1 MEDLEEKDKKTILV
15 VDDEKS
21 IMELLVFNLQKEGY
35 NTLEAYDGV
44 TAVEMAMNEKPDLIL
59 LDVMLPKLDGISVCK
74 KIRYA
79 LNISNIPILMIS
91 AKDTESD
98 KIVGLEM
105 GADDYITKP
114 FQIREVMARIKAN
127 LRKAEL
133 NANLDVNAQKNEDK
147 KDIIKVGDLTLDLKK
162 VEARVKGEVINLTKK
177 EFDVLKY
184 LASQPGQVVTREM
197 LLRDVWEYEEYVG
210 ATGSA
215 ATGTLDQMNQEY
227 AESLAG
233 RTQKLNTTLEGLF
246 NDVFT
251 TDMVYPLIDALTK
264 LADAVDTLFKSVGG
278 GPTIILGLA
287 SAFTRLFSNNIAEQI
302 NNAAMNKAVQQQRIE
317 NSQNRGAL
325 LEQLKVA
332 NPDES
337 NQNTQAIINYAQR
350 INELAPNLSSE
361 Q

>member
-1 MEDLEEKDKKTILV
+1 MEEVVEKDKKTILV

-44 TAVEMAMNEKPDLIL
+44 TAVEMAINEKPDLIL
-59 LDVMLPKLDGISVCK
+59 LDVMIPKLDGISVCK

-133 NANLDVNAQKNEDK
+133 NANMDIMNSQKNEDK
-147 KDIIKVGDLTLDLKK
+147 DDIIRVGDLTLDLKK
-162 VEARVKGEVINLTKK
+162 IEAKVKGEVINLTKK

-197 LLRDVWEYEEYVG
+197 LLREVWEYEEYVG
-210 ATGSA
+210 AIRTIDV
-215 ATGTLDQMNQEY
+215 TMN
-227 AESLAG
+227 
-233 RTQKLNTTLEGLF
+233 
-246 NDVFT
+246 
-251 TDMVYPLIDALTK
+251 
-264 LADAVDTLFKSVGG
+264 
-278 GPTIILGLA
+278 
-287 SAFTRLFSNNIAEQI
+287 
-302 NNAAMNKAVQQQRIE
+302 RIRDKIE
-317 NSQNRGAL
+317 
-325 LEQLKVA
+325 KDKA
-332 NPDES
+332 NPKILITKRGVGYYVTDK
-337 NQNTQAIINYAQR
+337 N
-350 INELAPNLSSE
+350 
-361 Q
+361 

>member
-1 MEDLEEKDKKTILV
+1 MEEVVEKDKKTILV

-21 IMELLVFNLQKEGY
+21 IIELIVFNLQKEGY

-44 TAVEMAMNEKPDLIL
+44 TAVEMAINEKQDLIL
-59 LDVMLPKLDGISVCK
+59 LDVMIPKLDGISVCK

-133 NANLDVNAQKNEDK
+133 NANMDIMNSQKNEDK
-147 KDIIKVGDLTLDLKK
+147 DDIIRVGDLTLDLKK
-162 VEARVKGEVINLTKK
+162 IEAKVKGEVINLTKK

-197 LLRDVWEYEEYVG
+197 LLREVWEYEEYVG
-210 ATGSA
+210 AIRTIDV
-215 ATGTLDQMNQEY
+215 TMN
-227 AESLAG
+227 
-233 RTQKLNTTLEGLF
+233 
-246 NDVFT
+246 
-251 TDMVYPLIDALTK
+251 
-264 LADAVDTLFKSVGG
+264 
-278 GPTIILGLA
+278 
-287 SAFTRLFSNNIAEQI
+287 
-302 NNAAMNKAVQQQRIE
+302 RIRDKIE
-317 NSQNRGAL
+317 
-325 LEQLKVA
+325 KDKA
-332 NPDES
+332 NPKILITKRGVGYYVTDK
-337 NQNTQAIINYAQR
+337 N
-350 INELAPNLSSE
+350 
-361 Q
+361 

>member
-1 MEDLEEKDKKTILV
+1 MEEIVEKDKKTILV
-15 VDDEKS
+15 VDDEQS

-44 TAVEMAMNEKPDLIL
+44 TAVEMAINEKPDLIL
-59 LDVMLPKLDGISVCK
+59 LDVMIPKMDGISVCK

-133 NANLDVNAQKNEDK
+133 NANIDMNNRKAEDK
-147 KDIIKVGDLTLDLKK
+147 NDIIRVGDLSLDLKK
-162 VEARVKGEVINLTKK
+162 VEAKVKGEVINLTKK

-197 LLRDVWEYEEYVG
+197 LLREVWEYEEYVG
-210 ATGSA
+210 AIRTIDV
-215 ATGTLDQMNQEY
+215 TMN
-227 AESLAG
+227 
-233 RTQKLNTTLEGLF
+233 
-246 NDVFT
+246 
-251 TDMVYPLIDALTK
+251 
-264 LADAVDTLFKSVGG
+264 
-278 GPTIILGLA
+278 
-287 SAFTRLFSNNIAEQI
+287 
-302 NNAAMNKAVQQQRIE
+302 RIRDKIE
-317 NSQNRGAL
+317 
-325 LEQLKVA
+325 KDKA
-332 NPDES
+332 NPKILITKRGVGYYVTDKS
-337 NQNTQAIINYAQR
+337 
-350 INELAPNLSSE
+350 
-361 Q
+361 

>member
-1 MEDLEEKDKKTILV
+1 MEEIVEKDKKTILV
-15 VDDEKS
+15 VDDEQS

-44 TAVEMAMNEKPDLIL
+44 TAVEMAINEKPDLIL
-59 LDVMLPKLDGISVCK
+59 LDVMIPKMDGISVCK

-133 NANLDVNAQKNEDK
+133 NTNIDAMNNKKNEDK
-147 KDIIKVGDLTLDLKK
+147 NDIIKVGDLSLDLKK
-162 VEARVKGEVINLTKK
+162 VEAKVKGEVINLTKK

-197 LLRDVWEYEEYVG
+197 LLREVWEYEEYVG
-210 ATGSA
+210 AIRTIDV
-215 ATGTLDQMNQEY
+215 TMN
-227 AESLAG
+227 
-233 RTQKLNTTLEGLF
+233 
-246 NDVFT
+246 
-251 TDMVYPLIDALTK
+251 
-264 LADAVDTLFKSVGG
+264 
-278 GPTIILGLA
+278 
-287 SAFTRLFSNNIAEQI
+287 
-302 NNAAMNKAVQQQRIE
+302 RIRDKIE
-317 NSQNRGAL
+317 
-325 LEQLKVA
+325 KDKA
-332 NPDES
+332 NPNILITKRGVGYYVTDK
-337 NQNTQAIINYAQR
+337 N
-350 INELAPNLSSE
+350 
-361 Q
+361 

>member
-1 MEDLEEKDKKTILV
+1 MGTKILV

-44 TAVEMAMNEKPDLIL
+44 TAVDMAMNQKPDLIL
-59 LDVMLPKLDGISVCK
+59 LDVMIPKLDGISVCK

-133 NANLDVNAQKNEDK
+133 IADKDIMGSQKNEDK
-147 KDIIKVGDLTLDLKK
+147 DDIIKVGDLSLDLKK
-162 VEARVKGEVINLTKK
+162 IEAKVKGEVINLTKK

-197 LLRDVWEYEEYVG
+197 LLREVWEYEEYVG
-210 ATGSA
+210 AIRTIDV
-215 ATGTLDQMNQEY
+215 TMN
-227 AESLAG
+227 
-233 RTQKLNTTLEGLF
+233 
-246 NDVFT
+246 
-251 TDMVYPLIDALTK
+251 
-264 LADAVDTLFKSVGG
+264 
-278 GPTIILGLA
+278 
-287 SAFTRLFSNNIAEQI
+287 
-302 NNAAMNKAVQQQRIE
+302 RIRDKIE
-317 NSQNRGAL
+317 
-325 LEQLKVA
+325 KDKA
-332 NPDES
+332 NPKILITKRGVGYYVTDK
-337 NQNTQAIINYAQR
+337 N
-350 INELAPNLSSE
+350 
-361 Q
+361 

>member
-1 MEDLEEKDKKTILV
+1 MEEIVEKDKKTILV
-15 VDDEKS
+15 VDDEQS

-44 TAVEMAMNEKPDLIL
+44 TAVEMAINEKPDLIL
-59 LDVMLPKLDGISVCK
+59 LDVMIPKMDGISVCK

-133 NANLDVNAQKNEDK
+133 NANIDMNNRKSEDK
-147 KDIIKVGDLTLDLKK
+147 NDIIRVGDLSLDLKK
-162 VEARVKGEVINLTKK
+162 VEAKVKGEVINLTKK

-197 LLRDVWEYEEYVG
+197 LLREVWEYEEYVG
-210 ATGSA
+210 AIRTIDV
-215 ATGTLDQMNQEY
+215 TMN
-227 AESLAG
+227 
-233 RTQKLNTTLEGLF
+233 
-246 NDVFT
+246 
-251 TDMVYPLIDALTK
+251 
-264 LADAVDTLFKSVGG
+264 
-278 GPTIILGLA
+278 
-287 SAFTRLFSNNIAEQI
+287 
-302 NNAAMNKAVQQQRIE
+302 RIRDKIE
-317 NSQNRGAL
+317 
-325 LEQLKVA
+325 KDKA
-332 NPDES
+332 NPKILITKRGVGYYVTDKS
-337 NQNTQAIINYAQR
+337 
-350 INELAPNLSSE
+350 
-361 Q
+361 

>member
-1 MEDLEEKDKKTILV
+1 MDKKVLV

-44 TAVEMAMNEKPDLIL
+44 TAVDMAINKKPDLIL
-59 LDVMLPKLDGISVCK
+59 LDVMIPKLDGISVCK

-133 NANLDVNAQKNEDK
+133 NANIDIMNNQKNDEK
-147 KDIIKVGDLTLDLKK
+147 KEDIIRVGDLSLDLKK
-162 VEARVKGEVINLTKK
+162 VEAKVKGEVINLTKK

-210 ATGSA
+210 AIRTIDV
-215 ATGTLDQMNQEY
+215 TMN
-227 AESLAG
+227 
-233 RTQKLNTTLEGLF
+233 
-246 NDVFT
+246 
-251 TDMVYPLIDALTK
+251 
-264 LADAVDTLFKSVGG
+264 
-278 GPTIILGLA
+278 
-287 SAFTRLFSNNIAEQI
+287 
-302 NNAAMNKAVQQQRIE
+302 RIRDKIE
-317 NSQNRGAL
+317 
-325 LEQLKVA
+325 KDKA
-332 NPDES
+332 NPKILITKRGVGYYVTDRT
-337 NQNTQAIINYAQR
+337 N
-350 INELAPNLSSE
+350 
-361 Q
+361 

>member
-1 MEDLEEKDKKTILV
+1 MEEIVEKDKKTILV

-35 NTLEAYDGV
+35 NTLEAYDGI
-44 TAVEMAMNEKPDLIL
+44 TAVEMAINEKPDLIL
-59 LDVMLPKLDGISVCK
+59 LDVMIPKLDGISVCK

-133 NANLDVNAQKNEDK
+133 NANIDIMNSQKNEDK
-147 KDIIKVGDLTLDLKK
+147 DDIIRVGDLSLDLKK
-162 VEARVKGEVINLTKK
+162 IEAKVKGEVINLTKK

-197 LLRDVWEYEEYVG
+197 LLREVWEYEEYVG
-210 ATGSA
+210 AIRTIDV
-215 ATGTLDQMNQEY
+215 TMN
-227 AESLAG
+227 
-233 RTQKLNTTLEGLF
+233 
-246 NDVFT
+246 
-251 TDMVYPLIDALTK
+251 
-264 LADAVDTLFKSVGG
+264 
-278 GPTIILGLA
+278 
-287 SAFTRLFSNNIAEQI
+287 
-302 NNAAMNKAVQQQRIE
+302 RIRDKIE
-317 NSQNRGAL
+317 
-325 LEQLKVA
+325 KDKA
-332 NPDES
+332 NPKILITKRGVGYYVTDK
-337 NQNTQAIINYAQR
+337 N
-350 INELAPNLSSE
+350 
-361 Q
+361 

>member
-1 MEDLEEKDKKTILV
+1 MEEIVEKDKKTILV

-59 LDVMLPKLDGISVCK
+59 LDVMIPKLDGISVCK

-98 KIVGLEM
+98 KIVGLEI

-133 NANLDVNAQKNEDK
+133 NANMDSMNSQKNEDK
-147 KDIIKVGDLTLDLKK
+147 DDIIKVGDLTLDLKK
-162 VEARVKGEVINLTKK
+162 IEARVKGEVINLTKK

-197 LLRDVWEYEEYVG
+197 LLREVWEYEEYVG
-210 ATGSA
+210 AIRTIDV
-215 ATGTLDQMNQEY
+215 TMN
-227 AESLAG
+227 
-233 RTQKLNTTLEGLF
+233 
-246 NDVFT
+246 
-251 TDMVYPLIDALTK
+251 
-264 LADAVDTLFKSVGG
+264 
-278 GPTIILGLA
+278 
-287 SAFTRLFSNNIAEQI
+287 
-302 NNAAMNKAVQQQRIE
+302 RIRDKIE
-317 NSQNRGAL
+317 
-325 LEQLKVA
+325 KDKA
-332 NPDES
+332 NPKILITKRGVGYYVTDK
-337 NQNTQAIINYAQR
+337 N
-350 INELAPNLSSE
+350 
-361 Q
+361 

>member
-162 VEARVKGEVINLTKK
+162 VEAKVKGEVINLTKK

-197 LLRDVWEYEEYVG
+197 LLREVWEYEEYVG
-210 ATGSA
+210 AIRTIDV
-215 ATGTLDQMNQEY
+215 TMN
-227 AESLAG
+227 
-233 RTQKLNTTLEGLF
+233 
-246 NDVFT
+246 
-251 TDMVYPLIDALTK
+251 
-264 LADAVDTLFKSVGG
+264 
-278 GPTIILGLA
+278 
-287 SAFTRLFSNNIAEQI
+287 
-302 NNAAMNKAVQQQRIE
+302 RIRDKIE
-317 NSQNRGAL
+317 
-325 LEQLKVA
+325 KDKA
-332 NPDES
+332 NPKILITKRGVGYYVTDK
-337 NQNTQAIINYAQR
+337 T
-350 INELAPNLSSE
+350 
-361 Q
+361 

>member
-1 MEDLEEKDKKTILV
+1 MEELVEKEKKTILV
-15 VDDEKS
+15 VDDEQS

-59 LDVMLPKLDGISVCK
+59 LDVMIPKIDGISVCK

-133 NANLDVNAQKNEDK
+133 NANIDIMNNTPKQEEKEDV
-147 KDIIKVGDLTLDLKK
+147 IKVGDLTLDLKK
-162 VEARVKGEVINLTKK
+162 IEARVKGEVINLTKK

-197 LLRDVWEYEEYVG
+197 LLREVWEYEEYVG
-210 ATGSA
+210 AIRTIDV
-215 ATGTLDQMNQEY
+215 TMN
-227 AESLAG
+227 
-233 RTQKLNTTLEGLF
+233 
-246 NDVFT
+246 
-251 TDMVYPLIDALTK
+251 
-264 LADAVDTLFKSVGG
+264 
-278 GPTIILGLA
+278 
-287 SAFTRLFSNNIAEQI
+287 
-302 NNAAMNKAVQQQRIE
+302 RIRDKIE
-317 NSQNRGAL
+317 
-325 LEQLKVA
+325 KDKA
-332 NPDES
+332 NPKILITKRGVGYYVTDRNS
-337 NQNTQAIINYAQR
+337 
-350 INELAPNLSSE
+350 
-361 Q
+361 

>member
-1 MEDLEEKDKKTILV
+1 VEELVEKEKKTILV
-15 VDDEKS
+15 VDDEQS

-59 LDVMLPKLDGISVCK
+59 LDVMIPKIDGISVCK

-133 NANLDVNAQKNEDK
+133 NANIDIMNNTPKQEEKEDV
-147 KDIIKVGDLTLDLKK
+147 IKVGDLTLDLKK
-162 VEARVKGEVINLTKK
+162 IEARVKGEVINLTKK

-197 LLRDVWEYEEYVG
+197 LLREVWEYEEYVG
-210 ATGSA
+210 AIRTIDV
-215 ATGTLDQMNQEY
+215 TMN
-227 AESLAG
+227 
-233 RTQKLNTTLEGLF
+233 
-246 NDVFT
+246 
-251 TDMVYPLIDALTK
+251 
-264 LADAVDTLFKSVGG
+264 
-278 GPTIILGLA
+278 
-287 SAFTRLFSNNIAEQI
+287 
-302 NNAAMNKAVQQQRIE
+302 RIRDKIE
-317 NSQNRGAL
+317 
-325 LEQLKVA
+325 KDKA
-332 NPDES
+332 NPKILITKRGVGYYVTDRNS
-337 NQNTQAIINYAQR
+337 
-350 INELAPNLSSE
+350 
-361 Q
+361 

>member
-1 MEDLEEKDKKTILV
+1 MEEIVEKDKKTILV
-15 VDDEKS
+15 VDDEQS

-59 LDVMLPKLDGISVCK
+59 LDVMIPKLDGISVCK

-133 NANLDVNAQKNEDK
+133 NANMDLSNNKKTEDK
-147 KDIIKVGDLTLDLKK
+147 KDIIRVGDLSLDLKK
-162 VEARVKGEVINLTKK
+162 VEAKVKGEVINLTKK

-197 LLRDVWEYEEYVG
+197 LLREVWEYEEYVG
-210 ATGSA
+210 AIRTIDV
-215 ATGTLDQMNQEY
+215 TMN
-227 AESLAG
+227 
-233 RTQKLNTTLEGLF
+233 
-246 NDVFT
+246 
-251 TDMVYPLIDALTK
+251 
-264 LADAVDTLFKSVGG
+264 
-278 GPTIILGLA
+278 
-287 SAFTRLFSNNIAEQI
+287 
-302 NNAAMNKAVQQQRIE
+302 RIRDKIE
-317 NSQNRGAL
+317 
-325 LEQLKVA
+325 KDKA
-332 NPDES
+332 NPKILITKRGVGYYVTDKS
-337 NQNTQAIINYAQR
+337 
-350 INELAPNLSSE
+350 
-361 Q
+361 

>member
-1 MEDLEEKDKKTILV
+1 MEEIVEKDKKTILV
-15 VDDEKS
+15 VDDEQS

-44 TAVEMAMNEKPDLIL
+44 TAVEMAINEKPDLIL
-59 LDVMLPKLDGISVCK
+59 LDVMIPKMDGISVCK

-133 NANLDVNAQKNEDK
+133 NTNVDAINNKKNEDK
-147 KDIIKVGDLTLDLKK
+147 NDVIKVGDLSLDLKK
-162 VEARVKGEVINLTKK
+162 VEAKVKGEVINLTKK

-197 LLRDVWEYEEYVG
+197 LLREVWEYEEYVG
-210 ATGSA
+210 AIRTIDV
-215 ATGTLDQMNQEY
+215 TMN
-227 AESLAG
+227 
-233 RTQKLNTTLEGLF
+233 
-246 NDVFT
+246 
-251 TDMVYPLIDALTK
+251 
-264 LADAVDTLFKSVGG
+264 
-278 GPTIILGLA
+278 
-287 SAFTRLFSNNIAEQI
+287 
-302 NNAAMNKAVQQQRIE
+302 RIRDKIE
-317 NSQNRGAL
+317 
-325 LEQLKVA
+325 KDKA
-332 NPDES
+332 NPKILITKRGVGYYVTDK
-337 NQNTQAIINYAQR
+337 N
-350 INELAPNLSSE
+350 
-361 Q
+361 